1 MKFSIKEDQGQVV
14 QVAINGCLVQS
25 DIAPPLDPFRA
36 ILGPNAYQKVVLLD
50 MQESNYLD
58 SMCIGWLVASHKRFR
73 EQGGK
78 LVIHSLQ
85 PVASNVISLLKLNN
99 IFQIAADTTTALQLA
114 QGQGE
119 VV

>member
-14 QVAINGCLVQS
+14 QVAISGCLMQS

-36 ILGPNAYQKVVLLD
+36 ILGPNASQKTVLLD
-50 MQESNYLD
+50 MQDSNYLD
-58 SMCIGWLVASHKRFR
+58 SMCIGWLLGSHKRFR

-85 PVASNVISLLKLNN
+85 PVASNVISLLRLNG
-99 IFQIAADTTTALQLA
+99 ILQIAADTSQALQLVK
-114 QGQGE
+114 GE
-119 VV
+119 VA

>member
-14 QVAINGCLVQS
+14 QVAISGCLMQS

-36 ILGPNAYQKVVLLD
+36 ILGPNAYQKTVLLD
-50 MQESNYLD
+50 MQDSNYLD
-58 SMCIGWLVASHKRFR
+58 SMCIGWLLGSHKRFR

-85 PVASNVISLLKLNN
+85 PVASNVISLLRLNG
-99 IFQIAADTTTALQLA
+99 ILQIAADTSQALQLVK
-114 QGQGE
+114 GE
-119 VV
+119 VA

>member
-14 QVAINGCLVQS
+14 QVAISGCLMQS

-36 ILGPNAYQKVVLLD
+36 ILGPNAYQKTVLLD
-50 MQESNYLD
+50 MQDSNYLD
-58 SMCIGWLVASHKRFR
+58 SMCIGWRLGSHKRFR

-85 PVASNVISLLKLNN
+85 PVASNVISLLRLNG
-99 IFQIAADTTTALQLA
+99 ILQIAADTSQALQLVK
-114 QGQGE
+114 GE
-119 VV
+119 VA